1 MRLAVLGAS
10 GRSGRPLVEQ
20 ALAAGH
26 TVRVLVRDPGRLGP
40 LARQVTVVQGDA
52 GDPAA
57 LAELVAGTDAV
68 LSVLGSV
75 KGSPND
81 LFTRSTEALLT
92 AMQTAGVGRLI
103 VLGGAAVR
111 TPQDRLTLGGRLAAL
126 VTYLM
131 IPAQVRDAYKQLG
144 VLGASTLDWTV
155 LRAPQLTEDP
165 ATGHFRV
172 GYLPRSLTDRISRAD
187 VAAALLEQLTDRRW
201 LRQAPVVLA

>member
-1 MRLAVLGAS
+1 M
-10 GRSGRPLVEQ
+10 VEQ

-26 TVRVLVRDPGRLGP
+26 TVRVLARDPGRLGP

-57 LAELVAGTDAV
+57 LAELVADTDAV

-75 KGSPND
+75 KGSPED

-92 AMQTAGVGRLI
+92 AMQAAGVRRL
-103 VLGGAAVR
+103 VTLSGAAVR
-111 TPQDRLTLGGRLAAL
+111 TPQDRLTLGGRTAAL

-131 IPAQVRDAYKQLG
+131 IPAQVRDAHRQLE

-165 ATGHFRV
+165 ASGHFRV
-172 GYLPRSLTDRISRAD
+172 GYLPRSLSARISRAD
-187 VAAALLEQLTDRRW
+187 VAAALLGQLTDRRW
-201 LRQAPVVLA
+201 LREAPVVLA